1 MRASKGYALYLYYAS
16 GKVLYYTPGKV
27 LYYIYPGQGPA
38 LCPSG

>member
-16 GKVLYYTPGKV
+16 GKVLYYTLGKV
-27 LYYIYPGQGPA
+27 LYYNPGQGPA